1 MRGVFVSR
9 QISYDNVK
17 LMYKEV
23 KLSPSFEPVHDRCS
37 ELVRF
42 LNSCFEMH
50 FNLSFYIHLTL
61 HYFVITVD
69 IAGRILAVF
78 KKTKKCVLGL

>member
-42 LNSCFEMH
+42 
-50 FNLSFYIHLTL
+50 
-61 HYFVITVD
+61 
-69 IAGRILAVF
+69 
-78 KKTKKCVLGL
+78 